1 VNTELQRLIQSYSI
15 QFLNI
20 CYLFLFLQPAVLEV
34 INESNM
40 HKVPRGNLAKSNNFS
55 LCFDVN
61 YTHANVIISF

>member
-1 VNTELQRLIQSYSI
+1 
-15 QFLNI
+15 
-20 CYLFLFLQPAVLEV
+20 
-34 INESNM
+34 M